1 MKPFHHP
8 GLLAA
13 LLLLPL
19 HAGLAALT
27 PITAVV
33 TKTISV
39 PGFPGTEPS
48 HTTVSNY
55 GHKPSVI
62 LTANADNSSNVAF
75 LNASGT
81 GISILSLSVAGDR
94 GQIGL
99 TGRIDPVVLR
109 RATQLLGFTRIPS
122 DGSFAIA
129 YAKDSATS
137 GADYE
142 YWISRVSSTGA
153 TLFSTLVF
161 GSMDQAEVE
170 SKGQPGWFSSGR
182 LAFNPTTQRLIAYT
196 GHSLR
201 WVDNVRHQA
210 GYVATVSLMGELSVV
225 TDLLSDWYVGHNFD
239 QRLLVDGNNFYTLA
253 HGDAYPRAL
262 VFGRWQ
268 DGAGG
273 TSFVGDTEYFPI
285 RGAIGDNTTETQ
297 TGGMVKLANGNFG
310 VVYTTKISR
319 NNYDICYIEITPAG
333 VAGTPTWLTSYPS
346 NTFAIYPRIAR
357 YGDAAAIFWEE
368 VQGGT
373 VRAVRTKL
381 VGTAEANAT
390 AMGTVSNSA
399 VRLPAVYDI
408 ASLPD
413 GGILWASTRSA
424 GSLVLQRVV
433 DPGILSLS
441 SQSSNADTSGGT
453 FTFTVS
459 SSNSWS
465 WSDNADW
472 LTSNEPTSQS
482 GNQDFSYSVSPNT
495 STQSR
500 TATITITV
508 GNLTRTHTVSQP
520 GNETANAQQYT
531 GDGIPS
537 PIEEEIRWL
546 LNRGRF
552 DSSAEN
558 AVQGTSYSDIPATS
572 SALAP
577 NQQLTLASR
586 HHSEDM
592 ARNNAYQH
600 ETVPGSAYYN
610 AVSQPTPWDRWEAEG
625 YDGSGG
631 ENLAAGYPG
640 AQEAYVGWWKST
652 GHRVNMYNAGHRE
665 IGNGHFEW
673 RSSTYRNYYT
683 MAVASSGNLSFLTGT
698 LFRDG
703 NGNGRYEPSEAAAG
717 ITIRLIVDDI
727 PHPYY
732 DVSTVVGSFAIPI
745 QSIPAGSRVEVI
757 LSSTAN
763 RAIAL
768 TIPTAYSAYSRVN
781 LPPGQGITY
790 GGFTRSTGVHNVGLR
805 EITPFSGLAISPAAT
820 SIPAI
825 GGNGTFAVSSNTS
838 WSWSDNADWLT
849 SNEPT
854 SQSGN
859 QTFTYSVAPNTS

>member
-1 MKPFHHP
+1 
-8 GLLAA
+8 
-13 LLLLPL
+13 
-19 HAGLAALT
+19 
-27 PITAVV
+27 VV

-94 GQIGL
+94 GQIAL

-129 YAKDSATS
+129 YAKDSTTS

-161 GSMDQAEVE
+161 GSMDQAELW
-170 SKGQPGWFSSGR
+170 SKGHPGGASTGR
-182 LAFNPTTQRLIAYT
+182 LVFNPATQRLIAYT
-196 GHSLR
+196 GHDML
-201 WVDNVRHQA
+201 WGDNVRHQ
-210 GYVATVSLMGELSVV
+210 GGHVATMSLTGELTVI
-225 TDLLSDWYVGHNFD
+225 TGGQDNLSATWYGSHNFD
-239 QRLLVDGNNFYTLA
+239 QRLLVDGNNFYTLG

-262 VFGRWQ
+262 FFGRWQ

-273 TSFVGDTEYFPI
+273 TSFVRHTHYFPI
-285 RGAIGDNTTETQ
+285 SGATGDNTTNTQ

-319 NNYDICYIEITPAG
+319 NNYDVCYVEITPAG

-459 SSNSWS
+459 PVTAGVGATTPTGSPAMNPPPR
-465 WSDNADW
+465 AATR
-472 LTSNEPTSQS
+472 TSPTRCPPTPPPSPARPPLLS
-482 GNQDFSYSVSPNT
+482 LPVVSP
-495 STQSR
+495 
-500 TATITITV
+500 A
-508 GNLTRTHTVSQP
+508 
-520 GNETANAQQYT
+520 
-531 GDGIPS
+531 
-537 PIEEEIRWL
+537 
-546 LNRGRF
+546 
-552 DSSAEN
+552 
-558 AVQGTSYSDIPATS
+558 
-572 SALAP
+572 
-577 NQQLTLASR
+577 
-586 HHSEDM
+586 
-592 ARNNAYQH
+592 
-600 ETVPGSAYYN
+600 
-610 AVSQPTPWDRWEAEG
+610 PTPC
-625 YDGSGG
+625 
-631 ENLAAGYPG
+631 P
-640 AQEAYVGWWKST
+640 
-652 GHRVNMYNAGHRE
+652 
-665 IGNGHFEW
+665 
-673 RSSTYRNYYT
+673 
-683 MAVASSGNLSFLTGT
+683 
-698 LFRDG
+698 
-703 NGNGRYEPSEAAAG
+703 
-717 ITIRLIVDDI
+717 RL
-727 PHPYY
+727 
-732 DVSTVVGSFAIPI
+732 
-745 QSIPAGSRVEVI
+745 
-757 LSSTAN
+757 
-763 RAIAL
+763 
-768 TIPTAYSAYSRVN
+768 
-781 LPPGQGITY
+781 
-790 GGFTRSTGVHNVGLR
+790 GLR
-805 EITPFSGLAISPAAT
+805 
-820 SIPAI
+820 
-825 GGNGTFAVSSNTS
+825 
-838 WSWSDNADWLT
+838 
-849 SNEPT
+849 
-854 SQSGN
+854 
-859 QTFTYSVAPNTS
+859 